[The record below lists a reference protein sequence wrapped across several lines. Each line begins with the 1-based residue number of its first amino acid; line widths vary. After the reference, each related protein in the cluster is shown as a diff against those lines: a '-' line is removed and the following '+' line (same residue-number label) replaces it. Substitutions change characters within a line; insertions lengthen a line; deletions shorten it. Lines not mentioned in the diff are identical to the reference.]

1 VAFETGAGRVK
12 NRARTKLDNFCGG
25 DQITQIGVIDSGR
38 GVWGR
43 GKNNNMSLLRLLRPT
58 LPILI
63 GASLMLSLSM
73 GLRQSLGIFLQPLT
87 RDVGISVSDFTL
99 AIAVQNL
106 AWGFLQPLAGAFT
119 VRFGFRAIMV
129 VGALFYIAGLA
140 LLAAAQG
147 FLSVMIGAGVLI
159 GMSLACTAA
168 AIAMS
173 VAARAVPATVR
184 STVLGIVSAAGSLGA
199 LMAAPMGQILNED
212 YGWRTGLVG
221 FVVLSLALVPAAWFA
236 GKVDRIPLPR
246 PASDEIGNTS
256 AAVAVKVA
264 FGNASFVVM
273 TSAYFVCGMQLVF
286 ITTHLPSYLA
296 ICGMDPMLS
305 AQTLGVIGGFNV
317 LGSLFF
323 GWAGG
328 RWNKLALLGMIYIT
342 RSLVLAWYFMLPP
355 SPATT
360 LLFGALMGFLWLGVG
375 PLVAGAVAEMFGL
388 KWQAMIQGLAF
399 MSHQFGSFLGAY
411 GGGLI
416 YDTLGSYTL
425 AWRIG
430 VALGLT
436 AGMIQVAFAL
446 MRPTEPPVLRTA

>member
-1 VAFETGAGRVK
+1 MPLFK
-12 NRARTKLDNFCGG
+12 
-25 DQITQIGVIDSGR
+25 
-38 GVWGR
+38 
-43 GKNNNMSLLRLLRPT
+43 LLRPA

-63 GASLMLSLSM
+63 GASLMLTLSM

-106 AWGFLQPLAGAFT
+106 AWGFLQPLAGALT
-119 VRFGFRAIMV
+119 VRYGFRTIMV
-129 VGALFYIAGLA
+129 AGAVLYILGLVLMA
-140 LLAAAQG
+140 SAHG
-147 FLSVMIGAGVLI
+147 FLGIMIGAGVLI

-173 VAARAVPATVR
+173 VAARAVPETVR

-199 LMAAPMGQILNED
+199 LLSAPIGQVLNQD
-212 YGWRTGLVG
+212 FGWRTGMWG
-221 FVVLSLALVPAAWFA
+221 FVFLSLAMVPAAWFA
-236 GKVDRIPLPR
+236 GRVDKVPLPK
-246 PASDEIGNTS
+246 PSSDQIGNAS
-256 AAVAVKVA
+256 AGAAVSTA

-273 TSAYFVCGMQLVF
+273 TCAYFVCGMQLVF

-328 RWNKLALLGMIYIT
+328 RWNKLALLGSIYVT

-355 SPATT
+355 TPATT
-360 LLFGALMGFLWLGVG
+360 LVFGAFMGFLWLGVG

-388 KWQAMIQGLAF
+388 RWQAMIQGLAF
-399 MSHQFGSFLGAY
+399 MSHQLGSFLGAY

-416 YDTLGSYTL
+416 YDALGSYNM

-430 VALGLT
+430 VSVGLA
-436 AGMIQVAFAL
+436 AGIIQIAFAL
-446 MRPTEPPVLRTA
+446 IRPTAPPLPKAA

>member
-1 VAFETGAGRVK
+1 
-12 NRARTKLDNFCGG
+12 
-25 DQITQIGVIDSGR
+25 
-38 GVWGR
+38 
-43 GKNNNMSLLRLLRPT
+43 MPLLRALRPA

-87 RDVGISVSDFTL
+87 HGVGISVADFTL

-119 VRFGFRAIMV
+119 VLVGFRAIMV
-129 VGALFYIAGLA
+129 VGALLYIAGLSLMA
-140 LLAAAQG
+140 GAEGLLSIM
-147 FLSVMIGAGVLI
+147 LGAGVLI
-159 GMSLACTAA
+159 GMSLACTAS

-173 VAARAVPATVR
+173 VATRAVPESVR

-199 LMAAPMGQILNED
+199 LMAAPIGQILNQG
-212 YGWRTGLVG
+212 YGWRIGLVG
-221 FVVLSLALVPAAWFA
+221 FVVMSLALLPAAWFA
-236 GKVDRIPLPR
+236 GRVDRIPLPR
-246 PASDEIGNTS
+246 PASDAIADTS
-256 AAVAVKVA
+256 AAVAAKVA

-273 TSAYFVCGMQLVF
+273 TCAYFVCGMQLIF

-328 RWNKLALLGMIYIT
+328 RWNKLALLGAIYIT

-355 SPATT
+355 SPSTT

-388 KWQAMIQGLAF
+388 QWQAMIQGLAF
-399 MSHQFGSFLGAY
+399 MSHQLGSFLGAY

-416 YDTLGSYTL
+416 YDALGSYTL
-425 AWRIG
+425 AWRTG
-430 VALGLT
+430 VALGLA
-436 AGMIQVAFAL
+436 AGFIQVAFAL
-446 MRPTEPPVLRTA
+446 LRPTRPPLVAAA